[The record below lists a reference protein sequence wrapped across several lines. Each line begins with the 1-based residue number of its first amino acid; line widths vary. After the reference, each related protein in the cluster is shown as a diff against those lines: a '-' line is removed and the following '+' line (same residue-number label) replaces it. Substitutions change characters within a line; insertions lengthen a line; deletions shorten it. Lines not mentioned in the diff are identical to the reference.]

1 MWRILPHLKMV
12 NSHTKFC
19 WNCSHL
25 LSTHIFFCSNC
36 NSIQKPEKM
45 NHFEFFSLPLIYQI
59 DYQLL
64 EKKFF
69 ELQSSLHPDKFWN
82 ASEKEKLYSQILSAE
97 INLAYNCL
105 KDPVKRANTLLKILA
120 NLEVKEN
127 SCNDKKILIEIID
140 LQEEMQNLQTKR
152 EKKIFLK
159 RIDFLMQQNFKKI
172 ENEFKSKN
180 YLEAMNINIKLL
192 YLKKIKNNQIFLQ

>member
-19 WNCSHL
+19 WNCSQTVD
-25 LSTHIFFCSNC
+25 SKKFFCGNC
-36 NSIQKPEKM
+36 NAIQKPEKM
-45 NHFEFFSLPLIYQI
+45 NSFEFFSLPLTYRI
-59 DYQLL
+59 DYKFL

-82 ASEKEKLYSQILSAE
+82 ASDREKLYSQIFSAE

-105 KDPVKRANTLLKILA
+105 KDPVKRANTLLKLLA

-127 SCNDKKILIEIID
+127 SFNDKKILIEIID
-140 LQEEMQNLQTKR
+140 LQEEMQKLQTKQ
-152 EKKIFLK
+152 EKNIFLN
-159 RIDFLMQQNFKKI
+159 RINSLMQENFKKI
-172 ENEFKSKN
+172 EHEFKLKN
-180 YLEAMNINIKLL
+180 YSDAMSTNIKLL
-192 YLKKIKNNQIFLQ
+192 YLKKIKNNQIFI